1 MKTYKQLQESIVRAL
16 ARFGNVGLR
25 VASQASK
32 SKGLRK
38 VASQASKSK
47 GARRILDATAR
58 RAKLDQLIIKNQKRL
73 LNIRQ
78 KETTSFNNP
87 NMVKYKK
94 THKFGLRQKPDGTYE
109 YKQKNKFP
117 DYFTYQNPP
126 HYGSTRGILNPKS
139 TSQSEPYKNPFK
151 RYEKVDN
158 INRPEKIPPKVKK
171 KLDDLDNLHG
181 NMDFSVQRTQQIKGK
196 TKDPLNYRRSSGA
209 KGIDTIDR
217 YPGFTAADAQQE
229 FGKFK
234 GGEYAPKI
242 SGKGITSYHGKVG
255 GYYGKGNKAKRR
267 AGEKVEVA
275 RFPGIGREQY
285 RATGSGLVPG
295 LSGDIRV
302 NPGSKIGRVV
312 DVEQSIAKSK
322 AKREKLK
329 VLQRRQSEIKKG
341 SKSMQKEIEA
351 MRKRLGGR

>member
-1 MKTYKQLQESIVRAL
+1 MKTYKQLQENITRAL
-16 ARFGNVGLR
+16 AKFGT
-25 VASQASK
+25 
-32 SKGLRK
+32 KGLRRITSQ
-38 VASQASKSK
+38 VAKS
-47 GARRILDATAR
+47 GATKKILDASSR
-58 RAKLDQLIIKNQKRL
+58 RMKLDNLIIKNQKKL

-117 DYFTYQNPP
+117 DYLTYQNPP
-126 HYGSTRGILNPKS
+126 YYGSTRGILNPKS
-139 TSQSEPYKNPFK
+139 TSQSQPYRDPFK
-151 RYEKVDN
+151 NYQKVDN

-196 TKDPLNYRRSSGA
+196 TKEPLNYRRSSGA
-209 KGIDTIDR
+209 KGIDTLDR
-217 YPGFTAADAQQE
+217 FPGFTAADAQQE

-242 SGKGITSYHGKVG
+242 SGKGITSYFGKVG
-255 GYYGKGNKAKRR
+255 GYYGKGNKARRR
-267 AGEKVEVA
+267 AGENVKVPD
-275 RFPGIGREQY
+275 FPGIGREQY

-295 LSGDIRV
+295 VGGDIRV

-312 DVEQSIAKSK
+312 DIDQSK
-322 AKREKLK
+322 AKSRKIREFIKSNQK
-329 VLQRRQSEIKKG
+329 RMANIKKG
-341 SKSMQKEIEA
+341 RGPIST
-351 MRKRLGGR
+351 

>member
-1 MKTYKQLQESIVRAL
+1 MKTYKQLQESIYKAL
-16 ARFGNVGLR
+16 AKFGTVGLR
-25 VASQASK
+25 KITPQVTK
-32 SKGLRK
+32 S
-38 VASQASKSK
+38 V
-47 GARRILDATAR
+47 GAKKILDATAR
-58 RAKLDQLIIKNQKRL
+58 RAKMDNLIIKNQKKL

-94 THKFGLRQKPDGTYE
+94 THKFGSRQKPDGTYE

-126 HYGSTRGILNPKS
+126 QYGSTRGILNPKS
-139 TSQSEPYKNPFK
+139 TSQSEPYRDPFK
-151 RYEKVDN
+151 RYQKVYN

-171 KLDDLDNLHG
+171 KLDRLDNLHG

-196 TKDPLNYRRSSGA
+196 TKEPLNYRRSSGA
-209 KGIDTIDR
+209 KGIDTLDR
-217 YPGFTAADAQQE
+217 FPGFTAADAQQE

-255 GYYGKGNKAKRR
+255 GYYGRGNKARRR
-267 AGEKVEVA
+267 AGKEVKVA
-275 RFPGIGREQY
+275 QFPGIGREQY
-285 RATGSGLVPG
+285 RATGSGLVKG
-295 LSGDIRV
+295 VGGDIRV

-312 DVEQSIAKSK
+312 DVEQSIEKSK

-341 SKSMQKEIEA
+341 SPSMKKEIEA

>member
-1 MKTYKQLQESIVRAL
+1 MKTYKQLEESITKAL
-16 ARFGNVGLR
+16 VKFG
-25 VASQASK
+25 A
-32 SKGLRK
+32 KGLRK
-38 VASQASKSK
+38 ITTQAVKTG
-47 GARRILDATAR
+47 GAKKILDATAR
-58 RAKLDQLIIKNQKRL
+58 RAKMDQLIIKNQKKL

-196 TKDPLNYRRSSGA
+196 TKEPLNYRRSSGA

-217 YPGFTAADAQQE
+217 FPGFTAADAQQE

-267 AGEKVEVA
+267 AGEKVKVA
-275 RFPGIGREQY
+275 SFPGIGREQY

-295 LSGDIRV
+295 VGGDIRV

-312 DVEQSIAKSK
+312 DVDQSKEKSRK
-322 AKREKLK
+322 IREFIKSNQKRMAN
-329 VLQRRQSEIKKG
+329 IKKG
-341 SKSMQKEIEA
+341 RGPIST
-351 MRKRLGGR
+351 

>member
-1 MKTYKQLQESIVRAL
+1 MKTFKQLQESIYKAL
-16 ARFGNVGLR
+16 AKFGTT
-25 VASQASK
+25 
-32 SKGLRK
+32 GLRK
-38 VASQASKSK
+38 VTSQVVKK
-47 GARRILDATAR
+47 GGTKKILDATAR
-58 RAKLDQLIIKNQKRL
+58 RAKMDKLVIKNQKKL

-94 THKFGLRQKPDGTYE
+94 THKFGSRQKPDGTYE

-139 TSQSEPYKNPFK
+139 TSQSQPYRNPLKN
-151 RYEKVDN
+151 YQKVDN

-171 KLDDLDNLHG
+171 KLDTLDNLHG

-196 TKDPLNYRRSSGA
+196 TKEPLNYRRSSGA
-209 KGIDTIDR
+209 KGIDTLDR
-217 YPGFTAADAQQE
+217 FPGFTAADAQQE

-255 GYYGKGNKAKRR
+255 GYYGRGNKARRR
-267 AGEKVEVA
+267 AGKKVEVA
-275 RFPGIGREQY
+275 GFPGIGREQY
-285 RATGSGLVPG
+285 RATTSGLVKG
-295 LSGDIRV
+295 VGGDIRV
-302 NPGSKIGRVV
+302 KPGSKIGRVV
-312 DVEQSIAKSK
+312 DIDQSIAKSK

-341 SKSMQKEIEA
+341 SPSMKKEIEA

>member
-1 MKTYKQLQESIVRAL
+1 MKTYKQLQESIYKAL
-16 ARFGNVGLR
+16 AKFGTVGLR
-25 VASQASK
+25 KITPQVTK
-32 SKGLRK
+32 S
-38 VASQASKSK
+38 V
-47 GARRILDATAR
+47 GAKKILDATAR
-58 RAKLDQLIIKNQKRL
+58 RAKMDNLIIKNQKKL

-94 THKFGLRQKPDGTYE
+94 THKFGSRQKPDGTYE

-126 HYGSTRGILNPKS
+126 QYGSTRGILNPKS
-139 TSQSEPYKNPFK
+139 TSQSEPYRDPFK
-151 RYEKVDN
+151 RYQKVYN

-171 KLDDLDNLHG
+171 KLDRLDNLHG
-181 NMDFSVQRTQQIKGK
+181 NMDFSVQRTQQIKTGSNK
-196 TKDPLNYRRSSGA
+196 PLDYRRSSGA
-209 KGIDTIDR
+209 KGIDTLDR
-217 YPGFTAADAQQE
+217 FPGFTAADAQQE

-255 GYYGKGNKAKRR
+255 GYYGRGNKARRR

-275 RFPGIGREQY
+275 GFPGIGREQY
-285 RATGSGLVPG
+285 RATGSGLVKG
-295 LSGDIRV
+295 VGGDIRV

-341 SKSMQKEIEA
+341 SPSMKKEIEA

>member
-1 MKTYKQLQESIVRAL
+1 MKTYKQLQESIYKAL
-16 ARFGNVGLR
+16 AKFGTVGLR
-25 VASQASK
+25 KITPQVTK
-32 SKGLRK
+32 S
-38 VASQASKSK
+38 V
-47 GARRILDATAR
+47 GAKKILDATAR
-58 RAKLDQLIIKNQKRL
+58 RAKMDNLIIKNQKKL

-78 KETTSFNNP
+78 KATTSFDHP

-94 THKFGLRQKPDGTYE
+94 PHKVGSRQKPDGTYE
-109 YKQKNKFP
+109 YIQKNKFP

-126 HYGSTRGILNPKS
+126 QYGSTRGILNPKS
-139 TSQSEPYKNPFK
+139 TSQSEPYRDPFK
-151 RYEKVDN
+151 RYQKVYN

-171 KLDDLDNLHG
+171 KLDRLDNLHG

-196 TKDPLNYRRSSGA
+196 TKEPLNYRRSSGA
-209 KGIDTIDR
+209 KGIDTLDR
-217 YPGFTAADAQQE
+217 FPGFTAADAQQE

-234 GGEYAPKI
+234 GREYAPKI

-255 GYYGKGNKAKRR
+255 GYYGRGNKARRR

-275 RFPGIGREQY
+275 GFPGIGREQY
-285 RATGSGLVPG
+285 RATGSGLVKG
-295 LSGDIRV
+295 VSGDIRV

-341 SKSMQKEIEA
+341 SPSMKKEIEA